1 MTLCSKRSCKA
12 ENNNKNIPKTRLSK
26 KTLKRFYQYLMSQQ
40 LSTYIDLHYYYK
52 NKGIKYENKNIC
64 KQVINLFVNIWCFW
78 NFSSFSILFF
88 FVYPKHNVRILNILM
103 FLITQDLVFF
113 VFFRIFLC
121 SKFPHNMLSIEK
133 AYIVEF
139 LG

>member
-1 MTLCSKRSCKA
+1 MISQILLLNINNKKNRFSAYPFVHTLSSSKRSCKA

-64 KQVINLFVNIWCFW
+64 K
-78 NFSSFSILFF
+78 
-88 FVYPKHNVRILNILM
+88 
-103 FLITQDLVFF
+103 
-113 VFFRIFLC
+113 
-121 SKFPHNMLSIEK
+121 
-133 AYIVEF
+133 
-139 LG
+139 